1 MDKREAPM
9 TDLEELTQAEKLSTD
24 ILEVMSG
31 PEDGHIH
38 EVTKDCTTIGRQAD
52 RDFVLALDGT
62 VSRRHGELRRKSGNY
77 FIVASGT
84 TNGTW
89 IDEKQ
94 IDTEVEF
101 PLQPNQI
108 FRLGDVKLRL
118 RLKEKDGDHV

>member
-1 MDKREAPM
+1 MDQNQAPTIDFEA
-9 TDLEELTQAEKLSTD
+9 LTQTAKLSTD

-31 PEDGHIH
+31 PEDGRIH
-38 EVTKDCTTIGRQAD
+38 EITKDYTTIGRQAD
-52 RDFVLALDGT
+52 RDFVLALDST
-62 VSRRHGELRRKSGNY
+62 VSRQHGELRQKNGEYVLVDSG
-77 FIVASGT
+77 A

-94 IDTEVEF
+94 IEVRKEV

-118 RLKEKDGDHV
+118 KLKVEDENRL